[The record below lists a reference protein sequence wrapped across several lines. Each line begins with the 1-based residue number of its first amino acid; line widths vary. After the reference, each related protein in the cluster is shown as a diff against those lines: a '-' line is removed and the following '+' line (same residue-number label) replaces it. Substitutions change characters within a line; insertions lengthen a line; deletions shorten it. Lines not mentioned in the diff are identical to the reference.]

1 MATFRTTASVLLLAL
16 AALGAAAPAGA
27 AGCEG
32 VQHCVDV
39 PRFSARLS
47 DFRAIEQSGKRVLIA
62 TVKFEN
68 KTDQPLILG
77 YVTGSGLGIDELGNR
92 YTISDSGSVRG
103 IGLVSRSSL
112 DTRFTLQPGERADA
126 RFELDWR
133 AYNQLAG
140 VEFRLEMALREIEAL
155 PGNQYRAGREHLVSF
170 AGLRDGLLAPAPA
183 PAAGA
188 PPAAAQAAP
197 ATPEP
202 AVDPCGGRPACFSA
216 GTFTAEVTGLTTSQQ
231 SNYWYVQLRVRFQN
245 HSGAPV
251 VLAYQNGS
259 GTLVDG
265 DGLRY
270 KVGSAKDVSGIGI
283 VTRDSADPQFVLGPG
298 ETRTASLTY
307 AYHRYAGSPTP
318 GSTVFSPDF
327 VVEQLEV
334 LPSRQIRSVRE
345 HLVSFTGLAAKDS
358 PATALGTGGGD
369 AAEALKKLG
378 DLFRKKK

>member
-1 MATFRTTASVLLLAL
+1 MATFRPTASMLLSAL
-16 AALGAAAPAGA
+16 AALGATAPAGA

-32 VQHCVDV
+32 AQHCVDV

-47 DFRAIEQSGKRVLIA
+47 DFRAIEQSGKRMLIA

-103 IGLVSRSSL
+103 IGLVSQGSL

-140 VEFRLEMALREIEAL
+140 AEFRLEMALREIEAL

-170 AGLRDGLLAPAPA
+170 AGLRDGLLAAA

-188 PPAAAQAAP
+188 PPAAAQAATAAP
-197 ATPEP
+197 AP
-202 AVDPCGGRPACFSA
+202 AVDPCGDKPACFSA

-231 SNYWYVQLRVRFQN
+231 SSDWYVQLRVRFQN

-251 VLAYQNGS
+251 ILAYQNGS

-265 DGLRY
+265 NGLRY
-270 KVGSAKDVSGIGI
+270 KVGSARDVSGIGI
-283 VTRDSADPQFVLGPG
+283 VTRDSADPQFVIGPG

-318 GSTVFSPDF
+318 DSTVFSPDF

-345 HLVSFTGLAAKDS
+345 YLVSFTGLAAKGS
-358 PATALGTGGGD
+358 PATAVGTGGDAGD
-369 AAEALKKLG
+369 ALKKLG